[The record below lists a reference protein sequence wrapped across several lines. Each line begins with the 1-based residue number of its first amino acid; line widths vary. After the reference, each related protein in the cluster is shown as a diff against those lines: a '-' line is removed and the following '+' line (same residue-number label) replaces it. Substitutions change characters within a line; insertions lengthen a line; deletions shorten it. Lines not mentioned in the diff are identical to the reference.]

1 MIDSLLEIYKTYRP
15 ASGIAQQRNE
25 QLQSLTGEQFAQLE
39 SVLLQ
44 HIWSR
49 DEAQMAIAE
58 DVVSDLVMQTS
69 FSVDLLLK
77 AMLQAG
83 YAPLDH
89 LFRAAGSQTE
99 NELFAMLEEKNRPE
113 LVMRALAWVDSAN
126 ATARFADWQLE
137 EAVALLD
144 LYMFNAGW
152 ELDANYQKR
161 WLYSKSCF
169 GLKAA
174 SNQIEITGPTSLST
188 PSILPSSF
196 SVDERCR
203 WCDRPLF
210 TLTDFPTVY
219 LENIF
224 SFKSSAPTLSI
235 PFCMYCTL
243 FEPVPMSLKPGSD
256 GRDGLV
262 DFSPRIDAAKT
273 IEQPKY
279 KLETSGGILHL
290 QISDCMRD
298 PFAAVDSGRC
308 YNLSQIGGF
317 PTWPQDATYPHC
329 VECEQTMLFFMQV
342 ESMDFP
348 LLQYEGVYHFFVCQ
362 GCSAEFAVQQ
372 SN

>member
-1 MIDSLLEIYKTYRP
+1 MIDALLDIYKTYRP
-15 ASGIAQQRNE
+15 EAAVAQQRNE
-25 QLQSLTGEQFAQLE
+25 QLQALNSEQFAHLE
-39 SVLLQ
+39 EVLMQ
-44 HIWSR
+44 HICSG
-49 DEAQMAIAE
+49 DEARIAIAE

-69 FSVDLLLK
+69 YSVDSLLK

-83 YAPLDH
+83 YSPLDH
-89 LFRAAGSQTE
+89 LFRAAGPQTE
-99 NELFAMLEEKNRPE
+99 NELFAMLKKKSKPE
-113 LVMRALAWVDSAN
+113 LVMRALAWIDRENV
-126 ATARFADWQLE
+126 TARFADWQRE
-137 EAVALLD
+137 QTIALLD
-144 LYMFNAGW
+144 FYMFNAGW

-169 GLKAA
+169 ALKAA
-174 SNQIEITGPTSLST
+174 SEQTERSGPASLS
-188 PSILPSSF
+188 SKN
-196 SVDERCR
+196 ERCR

-224 SFKSSAPTLSI
+224 SLKSPVPILSI

-243 FEPVPMSLKPGSD
+243 FEPVPMCLKPGSD

-262 DFSPRIDAAKT
+262 DFSPRIDADKN

-290 QISDCMRD
+290 QIADGMRD
-298 PFAAVDSGRC
+298 AFSAVDSGRS

-317 PTWPQDATYPHC
+317 PTWPQDANYPHC
-329 VECEQTMLFFMQV
+329 VECGQTMLFFMQV

-348 LLQYEGVYHFFVCQ
+348 LLQYEGVYHLFVCQ
-362 GCSAEFAVQQ
+362 HCPAEFAVEQ